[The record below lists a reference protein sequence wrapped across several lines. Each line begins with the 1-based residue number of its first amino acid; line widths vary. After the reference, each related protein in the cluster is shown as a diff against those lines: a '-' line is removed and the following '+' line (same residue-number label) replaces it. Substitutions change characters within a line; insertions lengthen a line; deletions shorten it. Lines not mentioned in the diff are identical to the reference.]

1 MPCVTTTDVRVLIW
15 NCRGIAK
22 ASFRS
27 NLFTLREVTGADVVV
42 LTDTRACGK
51 NDRSLLNNATTM
63 EYVYTEPQG
72 FVGGVSVVWDTSKV
86 ALTGITGD
94 DYYVAFQVK
103 VIL

>member
-1 MPCVTTTDVRVLIW
+1 
-15 NCRGIAK
+15 
-22 ASFRS
+22 
-27 NLFTLREVTGADVVV
+27 
-42 LTDTRACGK
+42 
-51 NDRSLLNNATTM
+51 M
-63 EYVYTEPQG
+63 EYFYTEPQG